1 MTRAAVAVWY
11 ADVTTERD
19 RSGSPRDP
27 AGDDGAP
34 DEPAAGGLRRRQWLG
49 GGASLLLAGGCVGTR
64 GGPTVASVPGP
75 SLDPAAELRRIAF
88 GSCLH
93 QDHPQPILDVIV
105 RQQPGLMLMLGDNVY
120 ADAED
125 EATLREAYATLG
137 RREEWARLRAAAPLL
152 ATWDDHDY
160 GRNDAGAEYPLRDAS
175 QAIMLDFFGEPA
187 DSPRRQRPGVYHAV
201 TLGPVGRRVQV
212 LLLDT
217 RYFRG
222 ALRRGP
228 IVGHYARSDDA
239 QGTMLGAAQWQWL
252 AEQLRQPAELRLLVS
267 SIQLVADDHDYERWD
282 EFPRERERLLALLRD
297 TRAAGVVV
305 LSGDRHYAEL
315 SVLEG
320 SPLGYPLYDLTSS
333 SLNRPLGPAFEG
345 NRRRVGPTVA
355 AANFGSVEV
364 DWEGGVVTLRI
375 WDGHGVARVD
385 HSLLLA
391 SLAPA
396 R

>member
-1 MTRAAVAVWY
+1 MTTARERPGQPLGRRAWL
-11 ADVTTERD
+11 E
-19 RSGSPRDP
+19 GS
-27 AGDDGAP
+27 
-34 DEPAAGGLRRRQWLG
+34 
-49 GGASLLLAGGCVGTR
+49 ASLLLAGGCTGSLAGAAVVPAL
-64 GGPTVASVPGP
+64 GPQ
-75 SLDPAAELRRIAF
+75 LDPSAELRRIAF

-93 QDHPQPILDVIV
+93 QDHAQPILDVIA
-105 RQQPGLMLMLGDNVY
+105 RQTPGLMLMLGDNVY

-125 EATLREAYATLG
+125 EATLREAYATLS
-137 RREEWARLRAAAPLL
+137 RREEWARLRAAVPML

-160 GRNDAGAEYPLRDAS
+160 GRNDAGAEYPLREVS
-175 QAIMLDFFGEPA
+175 QDIMLDFFGEPT

-212 LLLDT
+212 ILLDT

-228 IVGHYARSDDA
+228 MVGHYARSDDA
-239 QGTMLGAAQWQWL
+239 RDTMLGPAQWAWL

-267 SIQLVADDHDYERWD
+267 SIQLVGDDHDFERWD
-282 EFPRERERLLALLRD
+282 ALPHERERLLALVRD
-297 TRAAGVVV
+297 TQAAGVIV

-320 SPLGYPLYDLTSS
+320 SVVGYPLYDLTSS
-333 SLNRPLGPAFEG
+333 SLNRPLGSAFEG
-345 NRRRVGPTVA
+345 NRRRVGPVVGS
-355 AANFGSVEV
+355 ANFGSVEV
-364 DWEGGVVTLRI
+364 DWEGGVITLRI
-375 WDGHGVARVD
+375 WDEHGVARID